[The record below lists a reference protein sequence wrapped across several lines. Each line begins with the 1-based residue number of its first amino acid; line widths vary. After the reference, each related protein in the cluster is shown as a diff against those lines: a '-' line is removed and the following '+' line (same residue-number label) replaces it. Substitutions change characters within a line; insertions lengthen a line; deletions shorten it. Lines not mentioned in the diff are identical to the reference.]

1 MVAIQKVGDDESR
14 NAARNN
20 DSSGA
25 GCSRSKVSDE
35 GGTGR
40 GGIKTK
46 EKTVPVSSND
56 RS

>member
-40 GGIKTK
+40 GDIKTK